1 MYRYLKLSFCW
12 VFFCLKFLI
21 PRLPNPAFSRNLH
34 ILIEKSARKGWRV
47 QLSRRGWNNVLI
59 FAVLTM
65 MLVFQYSGKKIGGG
79 DTASYYQ
86 TALPQNAIVLSMQF
100 DNIQIQRVG
109 SQLATKPELGL
120 SQPQLQQIIKA
131 WETAT
136 FKPVAEGVVIANLAY
151 GINISFELAN
161 LAEPVTLILYQI
173 NSGYL
178 LQNWQSQLL
187 HIDESELQVLL
198 PR

>member
-1 MYRYLKLSFCW
+1 VK
-12 VFFCLKFLI
+12 
-21 PRLPNPAFSRNLH
+21 
-34 ILIEKSARKGWRV
+34 
-47 QLSRRGWNNVLI
+47 LSRRGWNNVLI
-59 FAVLTM
+59 FVVLVM
-65 MLVFQYSGKKIGGG
+65 MLVFQYLGKKMNS
-79 DTASYYQ
+79 DDAVSQYQ
-86 TALPQNAIVLSMQF
+86 SALPSNAVILSMQF

-131 WETAT
+131 WERAT
-136 FKPVAEGVVIANLAY
+136 FKPVAEDVVIANLAY
-151 GINISFELAN
+151 GINITFELVN

-173 NSGYL
+173 DGGYL

-187 HIDESELQVLL
+187 QIDDAELQVLL

>member
-1 MYRYLKLSFCW
+1 M
-12 VFFCLKFLI
+12 
-21 PRLPNPAFSRNLH
+21 
-34 ILIEKSARKGWRV
+34 

-59 FAVLTM
+59 FAVLTII
-65 MLVFQYSGKKIGGG
+65 LVFQYSGKKIDGGN
-79 DTASYYQ
+79 TASYYQ

-136 FKPVAEGVVIANLAY
+136 FKPVAEGVVIENLAY

-173 NSGYL
+173 NRFYP
-178 LQNWQSQLL
+178 
-187 HIDESELQVLL
+187 ELC
-198 PR
+198 

>member
-1 MYRYLKLSFCW
+1 MT
-12 VFFCLKFLI
+12 
-21 PRLPNPAFSRNLH
+21 RL
-34 ILIEKSARKGWRV
+34 EGWTV

-59 FAVLTM
+59 FAVLAM
-65 MLVFQYSGKKIGGG
+65 MLIFQYSGKKMNG
-79 DTASYYQ
+79 DDSATLYQ
-86 TALPQNAIVLSMQF
+86 SALPASAVVLSMQF

-131 WETAT
+131 WESAT
-136 FKPVAEGVVIANLAY
+136 FKPLAKDVVIANLAY

-173 NSGYL
+173 DSGYL

-187 HIDESELQVLL
+187 QIDETELQVLL

>member
-1 MYRYLKLSFCW
+1 MTRLEGLS
-12 VFFCLKFLI
+12 
-21 PRLPNPAFSRNLH
+21 
-34 ILIEKSARKGWRV
+34 V

-59 FAVLTM
+59 FAILAM
-65 MLVFQYSGKKIGGG
+65 MLIFQYSGKKVNGD
-79 DTASYYQ
+79 DTANLYQ
-86 TALPQNAIVLSMQF
+86 SALPASAVVLSMQF
-100 DNIQIQRVG
+100 DHIQIQRVG

-131 WETAT
+131 WESAT
-136 FKPVAEGVVIANLAY
+136 FKPVAKDVVIANLAY
-151 GINISFELAN
+151 GINVSFELAN

-173 NSGYL
+173 ESGYL

-187 HIDESELQVLL
+187 QIDEAELQVLL

>member
-1 MYRYLKLSFCW
+1 M
-12 VFFCLKFLI
+12 
-21 PRLPNPAFSRNLH
+21 
-34 ILIEKSARKGWRV
+34 

-59 FAVLTM
+59 FTVLTM
-65 MLVFQYSGKKIGGG
+65 MLIFQYSGKKTNGD
-79 DTASYYQ
+79 DTASLYQ
-86 TALPQNAIVLSMQF
+86 SALPASAVVLSMKF

-131 WETAT
+131 WESAT
-136 FKPVAEGVVIANLAY
+136 FKPVAEDVVVANLAY

-161 LAEPVTLILYQI
+161 LAAPITLILYQI
-173 NSGYL
+173 DGGYL

-187 HIDESELQVLL
+187 QIDEAELQVLL

>member
-1 MYRYLKLSFCW
+1 M
-12 VFFCLKFLI
+12 
-21 PRLPNPAFSRNLH
+21 
-34 ILIEKSARKGWRV
+34 

-59 FAVLTM
+59 FTILAM
-65 MLVFQYSGKKIGGG
+65 MLIFQYSGKTIGGG
-79 DTASYYQ
+79 NTTRYYQ
-86 TALPQNAIVLSMQF
+86 TALPLNAIVLSMQF

-120 SQPQLQQIIKA
+120 SQPQLRQIIKA

-136 FKPVAEGVVIANLAY
+136 FKPVAEDVVIANLAY

-187 HIDESELQVLL
+187 LIDESELQVLL

>member
-1 MYRYLKLSFCW
+1 MNGDDSE
-12 VFFCLKFLI
+12 
-21 PRLPNPAFSRNLH
+21 S
-34 ILIEKSARKGWRV
+34 
-47 QLSRRGWNNVLI
+47 
-59 FAVLTM
+59 
-65 MLVFQYSGKKIGGG
+65 QYQS
-79 DTASYYQ
+79 
-86 TALPQNAIVLSMQF
+86 ALPSRAVVLSMQF

-131 WETAT
+131 WESAT
-136 FKPVAEGVVIANLAY
+136 FKPVAKDVVIANLAY

-161 LAEPVTLILYQI
+161 LAEPVILILYQI
-173 NSGYL
+173 DSGYL

-187 HIDESELQVLL
+187 QIDEAELQVLL

>member
-1 MYRYLKLSFCW
+1 
-12 VFFCLKFLI
+12 
-21 PRLPNPAFSRNLH
+21 
-34 ILIEKSARKGWRV
+34 
-47 QLSRRGWNNVLI
+47 
-59 FAVLTM
+59 M
-65 MLVFQYSGKKIGGG
+65 MLIFQYSGKKMNG
-79 DTASYYQ
+79 DDSESQYQ
-86 TALPQNAIVLSMQF
+86 SALPSRAVVLSMQF

-131 WETAT
+131 WESAT
-136 FKPVAEGVVIANLAY
+136 FKPVAKDVVIANLAY

-161 LAEPVTLILYQI
+161 LAEPVILILYQI
-173 NSGYL
+173 DSGYL

-187 HIDESELQVLL
+187 QIDEAELQVLL

>member
-1 MYRYLKLSFCW
+1 M
-12 VFFCLKFLI
+12 
-21 PRLPNPAFSRNLH
+21 
-34 ILIEKSARKGWRV
+34 

-59 FAVLTM
+59 FAVLAM
-65 MLVFQYSGKKIGGG
+65 MLVFQYSGKKIEG
-79 DTASYYQ
+79 DESAGQYQ
-86 TALPQNAIVLSMQF
+86 AALPAHAVVLSMQF

-109 SQLATKPELGL
+109 SQLTTLPELGL
-120 SQPQLQQIIKA
+120 SQPQLKQIIKA

-136 FKPVAEGVVIANLAY
+136 FKPVINDIVIANLAY

-161 LAEPVTLILYQI
+161 LSEPITLILYQI
-173 NSGYL
+173 DGGYL

-187 HIDESELQVLL
+187 QMDESELQVLL

>member
-1 MYRYLKLSFCW
+1 M
-12 VFFCLKFLI
+12 
-21 PRLPNPAFSRNLH
+21 
-34 ILIEKSARKGWRV
+34 

-59 FAVLTM
+59 FVVLAM
-65 MLVFQYSGKKIGGG
+65 MLVFQYSGKKMEGG
-79 DTASYYQ
+79 DSASQYQ
-86 TALPQNAIVLSMQF
+86 TALPSNAVVLSMQF

-109 SQLATKPELGL
+109 SQLATQPELGL

-131 WETAT
+131 WESAT
-136 FKPVAEGVVIANLAY
+136 FKPVANDIVIANLAY
-151 GINISFELAN
+151 GINVSFELAN

-173 NSGYL
+173 DNGYL

>member
-1 MYRYLKLSFCW
+1 M
-12 VFFCLKFLI
+12 
-21 PRLPNPAFSRNLH
+21 
-34 ILIEKSARKGWRV
+34 

-59 FAVLTM
+59 FAILAM
-65 MLVFQYSGKKIGGG
+65 MLIFQYSGKKVNGD
-79 DTASYYQ
+79 DTANLYQ
-86 TALPQNAIVLSMQF
+86 SALPASAVVLSMQF
-100 DNIQIQRVG
+100 DHIQIQRVG

-131 WETAT
+131 WESAT
-136 FKPVAEGVVIANLAY
+136 FKPVAKDVVIANLAY
-151 GINISFELAN
+151 GINVSFELAN

-173 NSGYL
+173 ESGYL

-187 HIDESELQVLL
+187 QIDEAELQVLL

>member
-1 MYRYLKLSFCW
+1 M
-12 VFFCLKFLI
+12 
-21 PRLPNPAFSRNLH
+21 
-34 ILIEKSARKGWRV
+34 

-59 FAVLTM
+59 FAVLAM
-65 MLVFQYSGKKIGGG
+65 MLIFQYSGKKMNG
-79 DTASYYQ
+79 DDSESQYQ
-86 TALPQNAIVLSMQF
+86 SALPSRAVVLSMQF

-131 WETAT
+131 WESAT
-136 FKPVAEGVVIANLAY
+136 FKPVAKDVVIANLAY

-161 LAEPVTLILYQI
+161 LAEPVILILYQI
-173 NSGYL
+173 DSGYL

-187 HIDESELQVLL
+187 QIDEAELQVLL